1 MDELKKKRLKNKVIK
16 QMERQVNY
24 YRAYDHL
31 INIYV
36 SMLIH
41 KEEIENQLQV
51 AEDPEEKAILTSAL
65 DKLNEDIEEYK
76 EQLCL

>member
-16 QMERQVNY
+16 QIERQSSY
-24 YRAYDHL
+24 YKAYDYL

-36 SMLIH
+36 SMIIH

-51 AEDPEEKAILTSAL
+51 AEDPEEKAILISIL
-65 DKLNEDIEEYK
+65 DKLNEDIEEYE

>member
-1 MDELKKKRLKNKVIK
+1 
-16 QMERQVNY
+16 MERQVNY
-24 YRAYDHL
+24 YRAYDPL
-31 INIYV
+31 VNIYV

-51 AEDPEEKAILTSAL
+51 AEDPEEKATLISIL